1 MGICLFLTLV
11 GMDLEV
17 QPKYDVDYSF
27 QINNLSMENWR
38 TGGWIIE
45 SVSSL
50 PQSAEPGLHP
60 ESGVPPQLLC
70 L

>member
-11 GMDLEV
+11 GMDLEF
-17 QPKYDVDYSF
+17 QSKYDVGYRF
-27 QINNLSMENWR
+27 QINNLSMER
-38 TGGWIIE
+38 TSEWIIE

-50 PQSAEPGLHP
+50 PQSAKAGLHP

>member
-11 GMDLEV
+11 GMDLEF
-17 QPKYDVDYSF
+17 QPKYDVGYRF
-27 QINNLSMENWR
+27 QVNNLSMENWR
-38 TGGWIIE
+38 TGGWITE

-50 PQSAEPGLHP
+50 PLSAEAGLHP
-60 ESGVPPQLLC
+60 ESGVPPQLLS